1 MESTPVILTELV
13 THAVS
18 TVFSIMMTVY
28 VHGILTYIVI
38 YSYSLK
44 KGHLSQIFK
53 RGSYIYIY
61 ICSPEEGCFT
71 NPESASEYIL
81 ELFIFFFLIY
91 SLL

>member
-18 TVFSIMMTVY
+18 TVFSITMTVY

-44 KGHLSQIFK
+44 KRSYKPNVQEGKF
-53 RGSYIYIY
+53 YIYIY
-61 ICSPEEGCFT
+61 KCMCIIHVLISMV
-71 NPESASEYIL
+71 YI
-81 ELFIFFFLIY
+81 
-91 SLL
+91 